1 MSASDPGEVGG
12 VVEPVDPDV
21 DLRVPGQRAETAGH
35 RLWQVLAV
43 ISAGGAAG
51 ATARYGAERLWP
63 TADGAFPWT
72 TFVVNVLGCGLIGV
86 LMVLVAEG
94 GWSVHPLVRP
104 FLGVGVL
111 GGFTTF
117 STYTLDFLRLV
128 RHGEAPAALGYVAV
142 TLVGAMAAVW
152 VAATVTRRMVG
163 PVAGP
168 GSVAGQ
174 GAAP

>member
-1 MSASDPGEVGG
+1 MSPGHEDGPAG
-12 VVEPVDPDV
+12 SAGSTGSTGSAAEPVDPDV
-21 DLRVPGQRAETAGH
+21 DLRAPGQRAETAGH
-35 RLWQVLAV
+35 RLWQVPAV

-51 ATARYGAERLWP
+51 AAARYGAERLWP

-72 TFVVNVLGCGLIGV
+72 TFVVNVAGCGLIGV

-128 RHGEAPAALGYVAV
+128 RHGEAPAALGYAAV

-152 VAATVTRRMVG
+152 LTATLTRRAVG
-163 PVAGP
+163 RAG
-168 GSVAGQ
+168 AL
-174 GAAP
+174 

>member
-1 MSASDPGEVGG
+1 M
-12 VVEPVDPDV
+12 
-21 DLRVPGQRAETAGH
+21 RVPGQRAETAGH

-51 ATARYGAERLWP
+51 ATARYGAERLWS
-63 TADGAFPWT
+63 TADGGDGVFPWT
-72 TFVVNVLGCGLIGV
+72 TFAVNVLGCGLIGV

-128 RHGEAPAALGYVAV
+128 RHGEAPAALGYAAM

-152 VAATVTRRMVG
+152 LTATVTRRLV
-163 PVAGP
+163 PR
-168 GSVAGQ
+168 
-174 GAAP
+174 

>member
-1 MSASDPGEVGG
+1 MSRGDEPGEPAGG
-12 VVEPVDPDV
+12 FPMEPVDPDV

-43 ISAGGAAG
+43 IAVGGAAG
-51 ATARYGAERLWP
+51 ATARYGAARLWP

-117 STYTLDFLRLV
+117 STYTLDFLGLV
-128 RHGEAPAALGYVAV
+128 RHGEAPAAFGYAAV

-152 VAATVTRRMVG
+152 LTATGTRRVVLR
-163 PVAGP
+163 PR
-168 GSVAGQ
+168 
-174 GAAP
+174 GAAPRAAR

>member
-1 MSASDPGEVGG
+1 MSAAGPDRGP
-12 VVEPVDPDV
+12 VEPVDPDV

-35 RLWQVLAV
+35 RLWRVLAV

-51 ATARYGAERLWP
+51 ATARYGAGRLWP
-63 TADGAFPWT
+63 TPDGAFPWT
-72 TFVVNVLGCGLIGV
+72 TFVVNVVGCGLIGV

-94 GWSVHPLVRP
+94 GRSARPLLRP

-128 RHGEAPAALGYVAV
+128 RHGEAPAALGYAAV
-142 TLVGAMAAVW
+142 TLVGAPAAVW
-152 VAATVTRRMVG
+152 LAATLTRRA
-163 PVAGP
+163 VARP
-168 GSVAGQ
+168 
-174 GAAP
+174 AAP

>member
-1 MSASDPGEVGG
+1 MSPGPEDGSAG
-12 VVEPVDPDV
+12 SAAEPVDPDV
-21 DLRVPGQRAETAGH
+21 DLRVAGQRAETAGH

-72 TFVVNVLGCGLIGV
+72 TFLVNVVGCGLIGV

-94 GWSVHPLVRP
+94 GRSVHPLVRP

-128 RHGEAPAALGYVAV
+128 RHGEAPAALGYAAV
-142 TLVGAMAAVW
+142 TLAGAMAAVW
-152 VAATVTRRMVG
+152 LTATLTRRAVGRVAA
-163 PVAGP
+163 P
-168 GSVAGQ
+168 
-174 GAAP
+174 

>member
-1 MSASDPGEVGG
+1 MSGEPRDLPL
-12 VVEPVDPDV
+12 EPVDPDV

-63 TADGAFPWT
+63 TPDGAFPWT
-72 TFVVNVLGCGLIGV
+72 TFLVNVVGCGLIGV
-86 LMVLVAEG
+86 LMVLLAEG
-94 GWSVHPLVRP
+94 GWSAHPLLRP

-128 RHGEAPAALGYVAV
+128 RHGQAPAALGYAAV

-152 VAATVTRRMVG
+152 LTATVTRRLVG
-163 PVAGP
+163 PVAG
-168 GSVAGQ
+168 Q
-174 GAAP
+174 GATP

>member
-1 MSASDPGEVGG
+1 MSGGFEGGQVGSAE
-12 VVEPVDPDV
+12 EPVDPDV

-128 RHGEAPAALGYVAV
+128 RHGEAPAALGYAAL
-142 TLVGAMAAVW
+142 TFAGAMAAVW
-152 VAATVTRRMVG
+152 LAATLTRRAVG
-163 PVAGP
+163 PVT
-168 GSVAGQ
+168 
-174 GAAP
+174 AP

>member
-1 MSASDPGEVGG
+1 MSVPDRAGEPVGPSS
-12 VVEPVDPDV
+12 VEPVDPDV
-21 DLRVPGQRAETAGH
+21 DLRLPGQRAETAGH

-43 ISAGGAAG
+43 ISLGGAAG

-63 TADGAFPWT
+63 SAHGAFPWT
-72 TFVVNVLGCGLIGV
+72 TFVVNVVGCGLIGV

-94 GWSVHPLVRP
+94 GWSVRPLVRP

-128 RHGEAPAALGYVAV
+128 RHGEAPVAFGYAAG
-142 TLVGAMAAVW
+142 TLVGALAAVW
-152 VAATVTRRMVG
+152 LTATVTRRA
-163 PVAGP
+163 VAGRAVP
-168 GSVAGQ
+168 R
-174 GAAP
+174 

>member
-1 MSASDPGEVGG
+1 MSPTGPGRRP
-12 VVEPVDPDV
+12 VEPVDPDV
-21 DLRVPGQRAETAGH
+21 DLRVAGQRAETAGH
-35 RLWQVLAV
+35 RLWQVLSV

-51 ATARYGAERLWP
+51 AAARYGAERLWP

-72 TFVVNVLGCGLIGV
+72 TFVVNVVGCGLIGV

-94 GWSVHPLVRP
+94 GRSSAHPLLRP

-128 RHGEAPAALGYVAV
+128 RHGQAPAALGYAAV
-142 TLVGAMAAVW
+142 TLVGALAAVW
-152 VAATVTRRMVG
+152 LAATLTRRA
-163 PVAGP
+163 VARP
-168 GSVAGQ
+168 
-174 GAAP
+174 AAP